1 MPLAVREGAGGMS
14 EAGRAVARVEVE
26 AVVGE
31 ALRAWQQEHP
41 RATLDAIVAAVDTAL
56 LPVRIA
62 YIGDLTAAE
71 EAVATA
77 EQRCP
82 ECGQAMQQRGR
93 HWREV
98 LVPGQTPALTL
109 DRTELV
115 CSSCGRSL
123 FPPR

>member
-1 MPLAVREGAGGMS
+1 MS
-14 EAGRAVARVEVE
+14 QAGRAVARVELE

-41 RATLDAIVAAVDTAL
+41 RATLDEIVAAVDTAL
-56 LPVRIA
+56 LPVRSA
-62 YIGDLTAAE
+62 YIGELAAAE
-71 EAVATA
+71 EAAVTA

-82 ECGQAMQQRGR
+82 ECGKGMQQRGR
-93 HWREV
+93 HRREV
-98 LVPGQTPALTL
+98 LIPGQASAIKLE
-109 DRTELV
+109 RTQSV

>member
-1 MPLAVREGAGGMS
+1 MG
-14 EAGRAVARVEVE
+14 EAGRAVARVELE

-31 ALRAWQQEHP
+31 ALRAWQREHP
-41 RATLDAIVAAVDTAL
+41 RATLDEIVAAVDTAL
-56 LPVRIA
+56 LPVRTA
-62 YIGDLTAAE
+62 YIGDLAAAE
-71 EAVATA
+71 EAVVTA

-93 HWREV
+93 HGREV
-98 LVPGQTPALTL
+98 LVPGQAPTL
-109 DRTELV
+109 KLERTESV

>member
-1 MPLAVREGAGGMS
+1 MS
-14 EAGRAVARVEVE
+14 ETGRAVARVELE

-31 ALRAWQQEHP
+31 ALRAWQREHP
-41 RATLDAIVAAVDTAL
+41 RATLDEIVAAADTAL
-56 LPVRIA
+56 LPVRTA
-62 YIGDLTAAE
+62 YIGELATAE
-71 EAVATA
+71 EAAVTA

-93 HWREV
+93 HVREV
-98 LVPGQTPALTL
+98 LVPGQAPALHL
-109 DRTELV
+109 ERTESV